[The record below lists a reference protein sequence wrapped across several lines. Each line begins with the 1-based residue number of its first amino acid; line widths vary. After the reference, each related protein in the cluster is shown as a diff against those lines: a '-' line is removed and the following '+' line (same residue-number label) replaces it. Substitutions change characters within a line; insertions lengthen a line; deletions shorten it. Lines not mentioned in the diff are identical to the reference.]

1 MRRSLGL
8 ILTLLL
14 IIGVGIAI
22 YLSVQEQRSNW
33 SKITIHG
40 LIGSEKEE
48 FFKDPRVLAALQR
61 LGLTVQV
68 EKAGSRQIATSFDLK
83 PYDFVFTAGTPAAE
97 KICRDRHL
105 NQFFTPFFTP
115 MAIASWQPIVRLLVN
130 NGMAED
136 RGGIFFF
143 KMASFLDAVKAQ
155 RRWKDLADNHDY
167 AVNKNILITS
177 TDVRKSNSAAMYLAL
192 ASFVANG
199 DTVVQSDADIDR
211 VMPLLEKLFLQQ
223 GFMESSTEYPFE
235 DYLVMGMGKSPLVMI
250 YEAQFL
256 QRAAAGDGSITSDMV
271 LLYPE
276 PTLYTKHVLVP
287 LNEAGA
293 RLGEALTT
301 DPELQRLAVE
311 HGFRNQNIAYFRDFT
326 RQHHVTAADTLT
338 NVIDAPS
345 YEVLERMIQR
355 IEQRY

>member
-1 MRRSLGL
+1 MKRSLGL
-8 ILTLLL
+8 LLTLLL

-22 YLSVQEQRSNW
+22 YLSVQEQMGNW
-33 SKITIHG
+33 SKITVHG
-40 LIGSEKEE
+40 LIGSEKEG

-83 PYDFVFTAGTPAAE
+83 LYDFVFTAGTPAAE
-97 KICRDRHL
+97 KIRRDRHL
-105 NQFFTPFFTP
+105 NQFYTPFFTP

-143 KMASFLDAVKAQ
+143 KMAPFLDAVKAQ

-167 AVNKNILITS
+167 AVSKNILITS

-199 DTVVQSDADIDR
+199 DNVVQSDADIDR
-211 VMPLLEKLFLQQ
+211 VMPLLEGLFLRQ
-223 GFMESSTEYPFE
+223 GFTESSTEYPFE

-250 YEAQFL
+250 YEEQFL
-256 QRAAAGDGSITSDMV
+256 HRAAAGDGGITSDMV

-276 PTLYTKHVLVP
+276 PTLYTKHVLLP

-311 HGFRNQNIAYFRDFT
+311 HGFRNQNTAYFREFT
-326 RQHHVTAADTLT
+326 RQHHITAADTLT